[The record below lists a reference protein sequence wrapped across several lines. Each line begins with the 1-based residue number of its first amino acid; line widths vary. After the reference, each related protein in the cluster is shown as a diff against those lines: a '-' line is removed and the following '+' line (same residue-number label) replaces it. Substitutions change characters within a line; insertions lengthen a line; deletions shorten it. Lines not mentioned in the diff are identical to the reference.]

1 MKNKAKIK
9 TIKFSILSSRILS
22 AIIFFNAILTFLV
35 NKEKYLSSLSF
46 ENYNELFFVTGQ
58 FIQVVVSITVLL
70 SYSWISEWFLKIVE
84 DELHSFKVTYSD
96 SPKRSSYTDKTS
108 QNKLFKKGF
117 KKHSKVN

>member
-70 SYSWISEWFLKIVE
+70 SYSWIAEWFLKIVE
-84 DELHSFKVTYSD
+84 DELHSF
-96 SPKRSSYTDKTS
+96 
-108 QNKLFKKGF
+108 
-117 KKHSKVN
+117 